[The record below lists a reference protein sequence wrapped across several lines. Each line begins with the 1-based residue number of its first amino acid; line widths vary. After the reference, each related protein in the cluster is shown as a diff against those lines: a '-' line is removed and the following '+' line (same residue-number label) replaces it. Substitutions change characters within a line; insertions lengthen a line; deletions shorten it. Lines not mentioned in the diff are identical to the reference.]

1 MKKVISK
8 FLALVAALAVIIGL
22 GGSMTVTREN
32 EYKLIREFGR
42 VSRVIDQ
49 AGLSFRIPFIQT
61 ADSLPKALCSS
72 I

>member
-32 EYKLIREFGR
+32 EYKLIR
-42 VSRVIDQ
+42 
-49 AGLSFRIPFIQT
+49 
-61 ADSLPKALCSS
+61 
-72 I
+72 